1 MDIGHKP
8 SGGHGHSHGGHGHS
22 HGGHGH
28 SHGGHGHSHG
38 GGGPEPTPE
47 QREKMR
53 KKLHAK

>member
-28 SHGGHGHSHG
+28 SHGGHGHSHR